1 MLGLAV
7 SVTLKKI
14 HWDHTQASI
23 LKDNRNMDNFLMLLQ
38 VGLGWM
44 VFEGPP
50 YLTETVDQCQ
60 VGSGVK

>member
-1 MLGLAV
+1 MY
-7 SVTLKKI
+7 
-14 HWDHTQASI
+14 
-23 LKDNRNMDNFLMLLQ
+23 NFLMFLQ

-50 YLTETVDQCQ
+50 YLTEKVDQCQ